1 MKRLSF
7 FFHLLIIQFH
17 DTPDSK
23 SEQSKE
29 KTGVPV
35 KPHSSRVTSVSAC
48 NCGRTQGSREDP
60 FDLKVSFYLLFRTSV
75 RTLDQSQQQRLQNKV
90 NGCCSSISFV
100 DFEHL
105 ITPPDICWQIPI

>member
-1 MKRLSF
+1 MSDYFGALSIKGLRSLAF
-7 FFHLLIIQFH
+7 FFHCLIIQFH
-17 DTPDSK
+17 DTPDNK

-60 FDLKVSFYLLFRTSV
+60 FDLKVIFYLLFRTSF
-75 RTLDQSQQQRLQNKV
+75 RIPDQSQQQRL
-90 NGCCSSISFV
+90 
-100 DFEHL
+100 
-105 ITPPDICWQIPI
+105 

>member
-1 MKRLSF
+1 MKHFGTLCIKGLRRDLAF
-7 FFHLLIIQFH
+7 FFHFLIIQFH

-60 FDLKVSFYLLFRTSV
+60 FDLKVSFCYLEPVLEHMI
-75 RTLDQSQQQRLQNKV
+75 KV
-90 NGCCSSISFV
+90 NNKGSKSKSL
-100 DFEHL
+100 D
-105 ITPPDICWQIPI
+105 ITLVSLSLT